1 MIEKGTANYAV
12 PFFYL
17 AGMYYSIEITGAA
30 AEASIVSTADLKTF
44 LRVDHSDEDTLIE
57 SLRSAAIEYVQNY
70 CNLQLGDVSA
80 VMYLDEFHGRWE
92 IPVGPVQAVTSITYN
107 TSADDTATLS
117 TDQYYVD
124 LKRKPARI
132 TTISPPSVYDYVSNG
147 VQVNMTL
154 GYAEADVPD
163 GLVHAVKLLVAHY
176 YENRNIVVVGT
187 TAAEVPNLIH
197 SLLNPYR
204 VISDR

>member
-1 MIEKGTANYAV
+1 
-12 PFFYL
+12 
-17 AGMYYSIEITGAA
+17 MYYTLEITGTAS
-30 AEASIVSTADLKTF
+30 EASIVSTADLKTF

-57 SLRSAAIEYVQNY
+57 ALRSAAIEYVQNY
-70 CNLQLGDVSA
+70 CNLQLGDLPA
-80 VMYLDEFHGRWE
+80 VMYLDNFEGMFE
-92 IPVGPVQAVTSITYN
+92 VPIGPVASIISITYN
-107 TSADDTATLS
+107 PTASTTSTLP
-117 TDQYYVD
+117 TNQYYSD

-132 TTISPPSVYDYVSNG
+132 SIVSPPSVYEYISNG

-154 GYAEADVPD
+154 GYAEGSIPD
-163 GLVHAVKLLVAHY
+163 GLLHAVKLLVAHY

-187 TAAEVPNLIH
+187 ISSEVPNLIH

>member
-1 MIEKGTANYAV
+1 
-12 PFFYL
+12 
-17 AGMYYSIEITGAA
+17 MYYTLEITGTAT
-30 AEASIVSTADLKTF
+30 ESSIVSTADLKTF

-57 SLRSAAIEYVQNY
+57 ALRSAAIEYVQNY
-70 CNLQLGDVSA
+70 CNLQLGDLPA
-80 VMYLDEFHGRWE
+80 VMYLDNFEGMFE
-92 IPVGPVQAVTSITYN
+92 VPIGPVASIISITYN
-107 TSADDTATLS
+107 PTASTTSTLP
-117 TDQYYVD
+117 TNQYYAD

-132 TTISPPSVYDYVSNG
+132 SIVSPPSVYEYISNG

-154 GYAEADVPD
+154 GYAEGSIPD
-163 GLVHAVKLLVAHY
+163 GLLHAVKLLVAHY

-187 TAAEVPNLIH
+187 ISSEVPNLIH